1 MEEDLSILDIILHII
16 IQEHFLNTCQINSGR
31 VQAIVLNMRM
41 LFLPNMLQAHSR
53 AIMQTHR
60 PLPMGHHYMD
70 IPAAQRMVVVNQIM
84 VLLQHI
90 VLVAKLLI
98 TLLTLQLKLLWELIR
113 VLCIPQRLQIM
124 V

>member
-1 MEEDLSILDIILHII
+1 
-16 IQEHFLNTCQINSGR
+16 
-31 VQAIVLNMRM
+31 MRM
-41 LFLPNMLQAHSR
+41 LSLQNRLQAHSR
-53 AIMQTHR
+53 AIMQMHR
-60 PLPMGHHYMD
+60 PLPMGHHYLD
-70 IPAAQRMVVVNQIM
+70 IPTAQRMVVVNRIM
-84 VLLQHI
+84 VLLKFRQHI